1 MVTKART
8 KVVEGKSKKVEE
20 IKKLLSQ
27 YTTIA
32 VVDLASLP
40 ARQLQQ
46 VRKKLR
52 GKVEFKI
59 TKKNFLQRALE
70 VAGNPKAKELLNHL
84 GKEPALIFTNLN
96 AFDLFKQF
104 KSVRQNV
111 AAKAGQLAP
120 EDIWVQAGP
129 TPFGPGPVISE
140 FAQLKIKAKV
150 VSGKIEILQPAV
162 VVKAGEPV
170 PPLAAS
176 ILGRLGITPI
186 TIGVNL
192 TVALEKND
200 LYTKDVLDI
209 DEEKYIGLIRMAFTD
224 ALKLGVARE
233 IMTKEVVEYLLT
245 KAEIEAKA
253 LDLAVKTHTQPA
265 QAGG

>member
-1 MVTKART
+1 MTTKAR
-8 KVVEGKSKKVEE
+8 KAVVDKKIKAVED

-32 VVDLASLP
+32 VVDLTSLP

-52 GKVEFKI
+52 DKVVFKI
-59 TKKNFLQRALE
+59 ARKNFLRRALE
-70 VAGNPKAKELLNHL
+70 VATNKKATELLNHL
-84 GKEPALIFTNLN
+84 GKEPALVFTNLN

-150 VSGKIEILQPAV
+150 MGGKIEIQQPTI

-186 TIGVNL
+186 VIGVNL

-209 DEEKYIGLIRMAFTD
+209 DEEKYIGLIRTAFTD

-233 IMTKEVVEYLLT
+233 IMTKEVAEYLLT

-253 LDLAVKTHTQPA
+253 LDSAIKTHVQPV
-265 QAGG
+265 QSG

>member
-1 MVTKART
+1 MTTKAR
-8 KVVEGKSKKVEE
+8 KAVVEKKIKAVED

-32 VVDLASLP
+32 VVDLTSLP

-52 GKVEFKI
+52 GKVDFKI
-59 TKKNFLQRALE
+59 TKKDFLRRALE
-70 VAGNPKAKELLNHL
+70 VANNPKAKELLKHL
-84 GKEPALIFTNLN
+84 GKEPALVFTNLN

-150 VSGKIEILQPAV
+150 VGGKIEVQQPSL

-170 PPLAAS
+170 PALAAS
-176 ILGRLGITPI
+176 ILGRLGVTPVV
-186 TIGVNL
+186 IGVNL

-209 DEEKYIGLIRMAFTD
+209 DEEKYIGLIRSAYTD

-233 IMTKEVVEYLLT
+233 IMTKEVAEYLLA
-245 KAEIEAKA
+245 KAEREAKA
-253 LDLAVKTHTQPA
+253 LESKVNTLPA
-265 QAGG
+265 